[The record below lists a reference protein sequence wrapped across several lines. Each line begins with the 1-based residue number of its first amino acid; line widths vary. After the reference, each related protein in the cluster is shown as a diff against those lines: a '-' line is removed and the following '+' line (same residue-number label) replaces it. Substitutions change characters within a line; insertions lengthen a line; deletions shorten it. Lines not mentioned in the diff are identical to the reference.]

1 MKIIK
6 AVPAHIDDLIT
17 YRAMPTSQI
26 EHIDPFLFL
35 NHHGP
40 QTYAP
45 NNNGLPFGPH
55 PHRGFET
62 VTFIIDGDVAHKDSG
77 GGESVIKT
85 GGIQWM
91 TAGSG
96 LLHAEVSSDQFLREG
111 GKEEILQLW
120 VNLPAVHKMTKPNYI
135 GLQAEDIPHIYKDD
149 AKVDIHLISGTWGNE
164 KAKIQS
170 LGNIN
175 LSRIDLKE
183 TGTLKIDIP
192 ATDNIFFYV
201 VRGTLKVNERKAGFR
216 ELVHFAEGTSSITV
230 EATEDSIILFG
241 HATPFNEPIVAHGP
255 FVMNSQQEIME
266 AFNDF
271 RSGKMG
277 TWDS

>member
-17 YRAMPTSQI
+17 YRAMPTSQLD
-26 EHIDPFLFL
+26 HIDPFLFL

-62 VTFIIDGDVAHKDSG
+62 VTFIIDGDVAHRDSG
-77 GGESVIKT
+77 GGESVIKA

-96 LLHAEVSSDQFLREG
+96 LIHAEVSSDEFLQKG
-111 GKEEILQLW
+111 GQEEILQLW
-120 VNLPAVHKMTKPNYI
+120 VNLPAAHKMVNPNYI
-135 GLQAEDIPHIYKDD
+135 GLQADSIPHIHEDD
-149 AKVDIHLISGTWGNE
+149 NKVDIHLISGEWKGQ

-170 LGNIN
+170 YGNIN
-175 LSRIDLKE
+175 LFRIDFKE
-183 TGTLKIDIP
+183 GAKLNVNIP
-192 ATDNIFFYV
+192 DENNIFFYV
-201 VRGTLKVNERKAGFR
+201 VRGNLNVNDSVATFR
-216 ELVHFAEGTSSITV
+216 ELIQFEEGTDNISI
-230 EATEDSIILFG
+230 EAPEDSIILLG
-241 HATPFNEPIVAHGP
+241 HAKPFNEPIIAHGP
-255 FVMNSQQEIME
+255 FVMNTEQQIME
-266 AFNDF
+266 AYNDF

-277 TWDS
+277 NWN